1 MTDVNLP
8 PPKHLGHLFVVSAPS
23 GAGKSSL
30 IKALLAQYSS
40 KANPLKVSVSHTTR
54 QPRTGES
61 DGEHYHFVDHSQ
73 FEALIEQG
81 AFFEY
86 AKVFDHYYG
95 TSRLAIENTL
105 EQGVDV
111 FLDIDWQGARQVKAQ
126 YPQAHLVFILPPSVS
141 ELERRLIG
149 RGQDSDEV
157 IARRMRDAKAEMSHV
172 DEFDYV
178 LINDDFE
185 QTLQAF
191 HAIVLDKR
199 QALTHQSLRHAQLL
213 TDLLKD

>member
-1 MTDVNLP
+1 MSDVKLP
-8 PPKHLGHLFVVSAPS
+8 HPKHTGHLFVVSAPS

-30 IKALLAQYSS
+30 IKALLTRHSCEQ
-40 KANPLKVSVSHTTR
+40 KPLKVSVSHTTR
-54 QPRTGES
+54 EPRPGEN
-61 DGEHYHFVDHSQ
+61 DGEHYHFVAHSA
-73 FEALIEQG
+73 FESLIEQG

-86 AKVFDHYYG
+86 AKVFDQYYG

-126 YPQAHLVFILPPSVS
+126 YPAAHLVFILPPSVA
-141 ELERRLIG
+141 ELEQRLIG
-149 RGQDSDEV
+149 RGQDSAEV
-157 IARRMRDAKAEMSHV
+157 IARRMRDAKAEMSHL

-185 QTLQAF
+185 QTLAAF
-191 HAIVLDKR
+191 YAIVLDKR
-199 QALTHQSLRHAQLL
+199 QTLTYQTLHHAKLL
-213 TDLLKD
+213 DDLLKG

>member
-30 IKALLAQYSS
+30 IKALLAQYSGKS
-40 KANPLKVSVSHTTR
+40 NPLKVSVSHTTR
-54 QPRTGES
+54 QPRKGER
-61 DGEHYHFVDHSQ
+61 DGEHYHFVDHNQ
-73 FEALIEQG
+73 FEALIGQG

-199 QALTHQSLRHAQLL
+199 QAFTHQSLRHAKLL
-213 TDLLKD
+213 ADLLKG